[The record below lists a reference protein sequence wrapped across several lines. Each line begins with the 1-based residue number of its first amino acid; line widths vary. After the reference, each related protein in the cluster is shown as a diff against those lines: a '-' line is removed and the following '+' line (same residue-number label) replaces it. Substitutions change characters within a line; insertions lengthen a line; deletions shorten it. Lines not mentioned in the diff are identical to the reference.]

1 MIKESDKKK
10 SELPEDELIEDLEDD
25 NLEEDD
31 EDLLEEDDCDDEEE
45 EEEEEDL
52 DEDFEEEVDD
62 EVDIDEEDES
72 DSSESS
78 SNAPSIEPIT
88 DSVKEESVIDG
99 LFSEKINKLISVALI
114 DGKITNAERKVLRK
128 KAEAEGIDADEF
140 DMVLDAKL
148 YELSQEQHEE
158 QSQPQLATQKKKG
171 KVPPPIPAEE
181 QKKPKSNVQ
190 KCGAC
195 GAILSSF
202 QTNCP
207 DCGADVSINGG
218 EVLASIKQLF
228 YALNA
233 IEASRRPV
241 PKVEKNIFQ
250 KMFSFDVADD
260 VAKRKM
266 EYIKS
271 FPVPTTKEDIL
282 EFLCMAVPL
291 SKKRKISF
299 WSTEDEENIV
309 RMHNLFVPVWK
320 AKCEQ
325 IIMKARF
332 AMKNDMQTLKKI
344 EEYASELTK

>member
-1 MIKESDKKK
+1 MIMKSNNKK
-10 SELPEDELIEDLEDD
+10 SQLPEEDLIEDFEENDD
-25 NLEEDD
+25 FD
-31 EDLLEEDDCDDEEE
+31 
-45 EEEEEDL
+45 EEDL
-52 DEDFEEEVDD
+52 DE
-62 EVDIDEEDES
+62 EDEL
-72 DSSESS
+72 DSSESP
-78 SNAPSIEPIT
+78 SNAPSVEFPT
-88 DSVKEESVIDG
+88 DSAKEESVTDG
-99 LFSEKINKLISVALI
+99 LFSEKINKLINVALV
-114 DGKITNAERKVLRK
+114 DGKLTNAERMVLKK
-128 KAEAEGIDADEF
+128 KAVAEGIDADEF

-148 YELSQEQHEE
+148 YEFSQEQQDVE
-158 QSQPQLATQKKKG
+158 SQPQPTTQKNG
-171 KVPPPIPAEE
+171 KVPPPIPTEA
-181 QKKPKSNVQ
+181 QKKTKSNVQ

-228 YALNA
+228 SALNA
-233 IEASRRPV
+233 IEASRRPE

-250 KMFSFDVADD
+250 KIFSFDVADD

-266 EYIKS
+266 EYIKG

-291 SKKRKISF
+291 AKKRKIRF
-299 WSTEDEENIV
+299 WSSEEEENIV

-320 AKCEQ
+320 SKCEQ

-332 AMKNDMQTLKKI
+332 AMRNDMQTLKKI
-344 EEYASELTK
+344 EEYASELIK

>member
-1 MIKESDKKK
+1 MIKESNNKK

-25 NLEEDD
+25 NLEEED
-31 EDLLEEDDCDDEEE
+31 EDLLEEDDCDDEEV
-45 EEEEEDL
+45 EEDL
-52 DEDFEEEVDD
+52 DDEEEEEVDD
-62 EVDIDEEDES
+62 EEDIDEEDES
-72 DSSESS
+72 DSLESS

-88 DSVKEESVIDG
+88 DSVKEESVTDG
-99 LFSEKINKLISVALI
+99 LFSDKINKLISVALV
-114 DGKITNAERKVLRK
+114 DGKLTNAERKVLKK

-148 YELSQEQHEE
+148 YELSQAQQEE
-158 QSQPQLATQKKKG
+158 QSQPQPAVRKKKG

-181 QKKPKSNVQ
+181 QKKPKRNVQ

-195 GAILSSF
+195 GAILNSF

-207 DCGADVSINGG
+207 DCGADIKVNGG
-218 EVLASIKQLF
+218 EALASIKQLF

-233 IEASRRPV
+233 IEASRRPE
-241 PKVEKNIFQ
+241 PKVEKNMFQ
-250 KMFSFDVADD
+250 KIFSFDVADD

-291 SKKRKISF
+291 SKKRKLRF
-299 WSTEDEENIV
+299 WSSEDEENIV

-320 AKCEQ
+320 SKCEQ

-332 AMKNDMQTLKKI
+332 AMKNDIQTLKTI
-344 EEYASELTK
+344 EGYASELGI

>member
-1 MIKESDKKK
+1 MIKESDNKK
-10 SELPEDELIEDLEDD
+10 SELPEEDLIEDLEDD
-25 NLEEDD
+25 ALEEDEELD
-31 EDLLEEDDCDDEEE
+31 EDLDEEE
-45 EEEEEDL
+45 EILEEEEEDL
-52 DEDFEEEVDD
+52 EDDLE
-62 EVDIDEEDES
+62 EEDEEPAEL
-72 DSSESS
+72 DSSDLP

-88 DSVKEESVIDG
+88 DSVKEESVTDG

-158 QSQPQLATQKKKG
+158 QSQPQPATQKKKG

-233 IEASRRPV
+233 IEASRRPE

-291 SKKRKISF
+291 SKKRKLRF
-299 WSTEDEENIV
+299 WSSEDEENIV
-309 RMHNLFVPVWK
+309 RMHNLFVPIWK
-320 AKCEQ
+320 SKCEQ

-332 AMKNDMQTLKKI
+332 AMRNDMLTLKKI

>member
-1 MIKESDKKK
+1 MIKESNNKK

-25 NLEEDD
+25 NLEEEEELD
-31 EDLLEEDDCDDEEE
+31 EDLDEEE
-45 EEEEEDL
+45 EILEEEEEDL
-52 DEDFEEEVDD
+52 EDDLE
-62 EVDIDEEDES
+62 EEDEEPAEL
-72 DSSESS
+72 DSSDLP
-78 SNAPSIEPIT
+78 SNAPCVEPPT
-88 DSVKEESVIDG
+88 DSAKEESVTDG
-99 LFSEKINKLISVALI
+99 LFSDKINKLISVALV
-114 DGKITNAERKVLRK
+114 DGKLTNAERKVLKK

-148 YELSQEQHEE
+148 YELSQAQQDE
-158 QSQPQLATQKKKG
+158 QSQPQPAVRKKKG

-181 QKKPKSNVQ
+181 QKKPKRNVQ

-195 GAILSSF
+195 GAILNSF

-207 DCGADVSINGG
+207 DCGADIKVNGG
-218 EVLASIKQLF
+218 EALASIKQLF

-233 IEASRRPV
+233 IEASRRPE
-241 PKVEKNIFQ
+241 PKVEKNMFQ
-250 KMFSFDVADD
+250 KIFSFDVADD

-266 EYIKS
+266 EYIKN

-291 SKKRKISF
+291 SKKRKLRF
-299 WSTEDEENIV
+299 WSSEDEENIV
-309 RMHNLFVPVWK
+309 RMHNLFVPIWK
-320 AKCEQ
+320 SKCEQ

-332 AMKNDMQTLKKI
+332 AMRNDMLTLKKI